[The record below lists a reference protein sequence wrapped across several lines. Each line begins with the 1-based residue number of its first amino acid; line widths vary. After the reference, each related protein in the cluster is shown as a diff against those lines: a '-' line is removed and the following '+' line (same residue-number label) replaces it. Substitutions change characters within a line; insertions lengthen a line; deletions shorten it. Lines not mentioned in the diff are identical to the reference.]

1 MNAKVKYFTIEEAN
15 DLLPTLEPLV
25 DELLERR
32 ARVVRLSET
41 QKPLLSNRFND
52 VGGAVLADMTQE
64 FMRIEALVQ
73 EITAYGCILKDI
85 NVGLIDFLAE
95 KEGREVFL
103 CWRYGEPRIEYFHE
117 LHNGFQGR
125 QLY

>member
-1 MNAKVKYFTIEEAN
+1 MNTKIHYFTIKEAN

-25 DELLERR
+25 GELLERR

-41 QKPLLSNRFND
+41 QQTLLSDRFND
-52 VGGAVLADMTQE
+52 VGGPVLSDMTQE
-64 FMRIEALVQ
+64 FMRIETLVQ
-73 EITAYGCILKDI
+73 EIVAHGCVLKDI

-95 KEGREVFL
+95 KDGREVFL
-103 CWRYGEPRIEYFHE
+103 CWRYGEPRIEYYHE